1 MGLSHAWHQFRNGA
15 PGRRFVEEH
24 DRVVERS
31 RVARVGVACL
41 GGVLFGA
48 GVVMLFIPGPGLLA
62 MLFGLALIATSWRR
76 LAAWLDLGEVRIRSW
91 RRERG

>member
-1 MGLSHAWHQFRNGA
+1 MGLSHAWHQFKSGA

-24 DRVVERS
+24 DRVADRS
-31 RVARVGVACL
+31 RVTRVGVIFL
-41 GGVLFGA
+41 GSVLIGA

-76 LAAWLDLGEVRIRSW
+76 LAAWLDLGELRMRAW
-91 RRERG
+91 WRER